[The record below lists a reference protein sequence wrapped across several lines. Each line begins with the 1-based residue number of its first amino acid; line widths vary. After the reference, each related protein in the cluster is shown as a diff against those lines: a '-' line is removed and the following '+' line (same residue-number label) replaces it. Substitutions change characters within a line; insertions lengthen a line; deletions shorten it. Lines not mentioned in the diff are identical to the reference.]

1 VTKVLRVP
9 HFWIILAIM
18 ACGAVLYYAD
28 QIPGIETLV
37 DRAPLGLARYSTHR
51 ILSIIPVAYAAFVFR
66 FPGGA
71 ITTIFISAAL
81 LPRAFLWST
90 ESGEAHAEIVAFM
103 VIGLIVSWLIDR
115 LQRTVQRLQNA
126 QGELKGSLETIES
139 QQQQLVSLYYIST
152 VVYRTLDL
160 DKIAKDA
167 LDRILDLTRT
177 NAGWIYL
184 RDDESGDLVLKA
196 HRGMSS
202 HFVETAGRI
211 KPHEGLDGQVATT
224 GTSLRTE
231 VTPNEIGLEAGGAT
245 NGVSLYIVPMPS
257 RSGNE
262 GTLAI
267 VQARNGDG
275 DGALLDLL
283 NAAGNAMGIAI
294 EHARLHHIE
303 ALFSQQLQFSEE
315 RYRGLFENASEAI
328 FVCSSTG
335 RIVSANR
342 ACEELTG
349 RTQEELLSLTLHELF
364 SDESQESVINMF
376 AADSTT
382 AALGQTEDL
391 SLVVKDG
398 KHAYV
403 ELKVSPLVTSDGVLG
418 LQAILRD
425 VTEERQ
431 LRQNMEY
438 YITQITRAQE
448 DERLRI
454 SRELHDDTAQ
464 LLVGL
469 SRGLDSLTSGK
480 SKLPKTTKEHLER
493 LHALTESA
501 LEGVRRFSQDLR
513 PSVLDDLGLIPALEW
528 LAADLEERSDISTS
542 VSIAGASRRLS
553 PETELAIFRIAQ
565 EALSNVRKHSQA
577 SRVDMSVDF
586 AEDALTLVV
595 TDDGVG
601 FYMPQRASDLVVYGK
616 LGIVGMRERARLV
629 NGTLIVQSDMGAGT
643 VITLRVPE

>member
-1 VTKVLRVP
+1 MTKVLRVP

-81 LPRAFLWST
+81 IPRAFFWST
-90 ESGEAHAEIVAFM
+90 ERGEAHAEIVAFI

-115 LQRTVQRLQNA
+115 LQQTVQRLQNA
-126 QGELKGSLETIES
+126 QGDLEGSLETIES
-139 QQQQLVSLYYIST
+139 QQQQLISLYYIST

-167 LDRILDLTRT
+167 LNRILDLTRSD
-177 NAGWIYL
+177 AGWIYL
-184 RDDESGDLVLKA
+184 RDDESGDLVLRA
-196 HRGMSS
+196 HRGLSS

-211 KPHEGLDGQVATT
+211 KPHAGLDGQVATT
-224 GTSLRTE
+224 GTPLHTE
-231 VTPNEIGLEAGGAT
+231 VTPNEIGLEPGGAT
-245 NGVSLYIVPMPS
+245 NGVSLFIVPMPS

-262 GTLAI
+262 GTMAI
-267 VQARNGDG
+267 VQAANSGD
-275 DGALLDLL
+275 DEALLNLL
-283 NAAGNAMGIAI
+283 NSAGNAMGIAI

-303 ALFSQQLQFSEE
+303 ALFGQQLQLSEE

-349 RTQEELLSLTLHELF
+349 RTQEELLTLTLHELF
-364 SDESQESVINMF
+364 SDESQEKVKELF
-376 AADSTT
+376 ADDSTT
-382 AALGQTEDL
+382 AALGQSEDL
-391 SLVVKDG
+391 NLVVKDG

-480 SKLPKTTKEHLER
+480 SKLPKTARERLER
-493 LHALTESA
+493 MHALTESA

-513 PSVLDDLGLIPALEW
+513 PSVLDDLGLVPALEW
-528 LAADLEERSDISTS
+528 LATNLEERSGISTS
-542 VSIAGASRRLS
+542 VAIAGTPRRLS
-553 PETELAIFRIAQ
+553 PEKELAVFRIAQ

-586 AEDALTLVV
+586 AEDALTMVIS
-595 TDDGVG
+595 DDGEG
-601 FYMPQRASDLVVYGK
+601 FDMPQRASDLVVYGK

-629 NGTLIVQSDMGAGT
+629 NGTLIVQSDAGAGT